1 VEPPRAD
8 GTGGRGLPPERRLH
22 LVPDGLAPD
31 RLGVVRDA
39 FAGAL
44 ASSGD
49 RTPVLFVGSPGEA
62 DTVITV
68 RPGTRPVGEL
78 IAPDVW
84 YAGDDPAGWVRTTL
98 PAPAEVEPVAGS
110 APAPGGGT
118 VRLDL
123 TPEQAAEVA
132 RCYFLRTG
140 EQLPIPAEN
149 AP

>member
-1 VEPPRAD
+1 
-8 GTGGRGLPPERRLH
+8 
-22 LVPDGLAPD
+22 
-31 RLGVVRDA
+31 
-39 FAGAL
+39 
-44 ASSGD
+44 
-49 RTPVLFVGSPGEA
+49 
-62 DTVITV
+62 
-68 RPGTRPVGEL
+68 VGEL